1 MSDVACS
8 TTSQGGNPDDFPFFS
23 QIQDWGGASFAPVSF
38 TLAGSWI
45 GAEPGFLL
53 EHEQKLFLGG
63 KNRRGFYESE
73 SYIELWGQYFIIKF
87 YMSIIVHSKLG

>member
-63 KNRRGFYESE
+63 KKPAW
-73 SYIELWGQYFIIKF
+73 IL
-87 YMSIIVHSKLG
+87 